1 MKKHWKYTG
10 ALASV
15 AIILSACSGG
25 DDSQSGTGDTEDGAN
40 GDPVEISYWQYQFDS
55 KVDLMDELIE
65 EFEDANPDITVTQTN
80 FPYDQFNERV
90 ATQVPAGE
98 GPDVINLFNGWV
110 PNYVDQGFLQPL
122 PQESFSHEE
131 IENEFFPFIE
141 SVKLDDEYWTLPTG
155 VRTLSLFYNVDIFEE
170 YGIDG
175 PPETWDELVD
185 TAVELTERTDNGQ
198 LEQSGMAWEP
208 AQQGHHWWRDGLL
221 PQAGGQSLSDDAQTV
236 TWNDTDAGLESFEY
250 YLSFAR
256 VHETSER
263 DFYTEDFIA
272 FQTENA
278 AMNID
283 GSFRLGTLQTEAPDL
298 NYAVAPLP
306 VHEEGGE
313 LSSPATFWS
322 NGIVA
327 GVEDEKLDASVKFLE
342 FLTSEDVMERWTE
355 EIGELPARES
365 VAMQEQ
371 FADDELFGPFV
382 EQLPYASTHTFV
394 DESTER
400 DLFIAAV
407 DRVLLQDMSPEES
420 LDILTEETQA
430 LFDAYWN

>member
-327 GVEDEKLDASVKFLE
+327 GLK
-342 FLTSEDVMERWTE
+342 MRN
-355 EIGELPARES
+355 
-365 VAMQEQ
+365 
-371 FADDELFGPFV
+371 
-382 EQLPYASTHTFV
+382 STH
-394 DESTER
+394 
-400 DLFIAAV
+400 L
-407 DRVLLQDMSPEES
+407 
-420 LDILTEETQA
+420 
-430 LFDAYWN
+430 

>member
-250 YLSFAR
+250 YLSFAL